1 MMKPEASCTGRAVLA
16 KVVFEFLVAF
26 FCGSVSP
33 VLIFNWV
40 ECTGYYILPLVGQA
54 LFTNP
59 KAGARIWLIC
69 PAARDDQSCEPF
81 STCRRPCLPRAHLR
95 PIARLAGDRPDT
107 DGYSDTSALPPQT
120 LHIPRGAPVPER
132 CPLHIGPCGAGA
144 PSLFVGWPGV
154 HLSPCQCSE
163 TQRAGT
169 STATGP
175 STCRCALQARR
186 RERSRRLL
194 KTVDSS

>member
-81 STCRRPCLPRAHLR
+81 STCRRPCLPRAPAAGRSRGSQETALTR
-95 PIARLAGDRPDT
+95 TDIQTRVRYPLKPFTSPGAR
-107 DGYSDTSALPPQT
+107 
-120 LHIPRGAPVPER
+120 
-132 CPLHIGPCGAGA
+132 
-144 PSLFVGWPGV
+144 PSLSAARCTSG
-154 HLSPCQCSE
+154 
-163 TQRAGT
+163 RAGRVPRR
-169 STATGP
+169 SSSAGRAC
-175 STCRCALQARR
+175 TCRRASVQRHSGPAPQLQQVHRR
-186 RERSRRLL
+186 AVAHSRHAGESAAAAFSRQ
-194 KTVDSS
+194 